1 MTSIQSIIGLFIL
14 LVIILSMGLQFS
26 NFGKEGFISDNVNK
40 KRNKKHINYDMPVQ
54 NKTNNSMAKQN
65 MLNDLVPNY

>member
-26 NFGKEGFISDNVNK
+26 NFDKEGFENNNVNK
-40 KRNKKHINYDMPVQ
+40 KRNKKNIDYDMPIQ